1 MRTLRKYA
9 ATKSELEKLK
19 ERPRSKRCTVV
30 QARLTSLMTQVLQ
43 EGNRLSRRKS
53 K

>member
-9 ATKSELEKLK
+9 ETKSELDRLK

-43 EGNRLSRRKS
+43 EGNRRNRRKP